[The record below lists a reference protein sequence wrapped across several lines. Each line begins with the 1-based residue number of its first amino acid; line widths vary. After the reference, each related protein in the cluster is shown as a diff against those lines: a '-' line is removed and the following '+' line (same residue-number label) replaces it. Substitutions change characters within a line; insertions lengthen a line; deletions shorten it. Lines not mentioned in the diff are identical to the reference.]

1 MCKVSTGCNEARE
14 SAEFPPHLKC
24 FSPVYLVELF
34 DKTELDVSIYQ
45 PNKRLREMKNEDE
58 ATAPTDISL
67 IIFNTSEEVDVAEG
81 SCAPNPSQLA
91 GFIGKQ

>member
-67 IIFNTSEEVDVAEG
+67 IIFKTSEEVDVTEG